1 MNRLLFSLS
10 LLLFLSVSAGLV
22 FAEPVE
28 DKDTIKTAI
37 TSTNESI
44 QTDDG
49 HDHDHQ
55 AMIAAKQP
63 PGVIEKSGQFIPLTA
78 TFKTVTGEPIA
89 LAQIVDRPTL
99 LLPVYYYCPSS
110 CSFDMANLAEALRQT
125 KIELGSFR
133 IITMSF
139 DESEGPEAAAGA
151 RENYTEILDDSFPL
165 DSWYFLTGDKENIS
179 KVTRS
184 IGYSFKPGAD
194 GTFIHPSAI
203 AVLSG
208 EGKIIKYVY
217 GAFLS
222 GDVDLALSE
231 AEKGTPAI
239 SIRRFLSFCF
249 NGDPKQNQKV
259 FTFLKISAFLI
270 LASGAVFFVRFLTK
284 ERK

>member
-1 MNRLLFSLS
+1 MIRFLVSLS
-10 LLLFLSVSAGLV
+10 LLISISASTGLI
-22 FAEPVE
+22 FAESVE
-28 DKDTIKTAI
+28 DKEVNNIANSTAND
-37 TSTNESI
+37 STP
-44 QTDDG
+44 TDD
-49 HDHDHQ
+49 DHDHQ
-55 AMIAAKQP
+55 TLLAADPP
-63 PGVIEKSGQFIPLTA
+63 PGVIEKGGQFIPLTA
-78 TFKTVTGEPIA
+78 TFKTVTGEDIA
-89 LAQIVDRPTL
+89 LNQIVDRPTL
-99 LLPVYYYCPSS
+99 LLPVYYYCPTS

-133 IITMSF
+133 VITMSF
-139 DESEGPEAAAGA
+139 DESEGPNAAAGA

-184 IGYSFKPGAD
+184 IGYTFKPGPD

-217 GAFLS
+217 GSFLS

-231 AEKGTPAI
+231 AEKGTPTT

-249 NGDPKQNQKV
+249 NSDPKQNQTV

-270 LASGAVFFVRFLTK
+270 LGFGAVFFVRFLTK